1 MKLKLY
7 IIALLTLTAVSC
19 TKDIILPEPETKGD
33 KIVTISATISPET
46 RVAYNDTTLKLS
58 WESGDQLLLAG
69 YDGTTYKGS
78 KTFTWSGNGSTFQGS
93 AVDGA
98 TTYKAYYPATVTLDG
113 NGNVQLD
120 DTFWQQTQNG
130 DNTTT
135 HLSNK
140 LLLFD
145 VDANPLN
152 QTFNLVLNNSI
163 IRFKLNGIPAN
174 VGTLQKLIWTVE
186 TAQGAKS
193 MTLNVTGVTFSSSR
207 DSITAFLAFN
217 PTVMQ
222 IAPGGKVKIT
232 LSGNQ
237 SCQWST
243 TVANPKNYI
252 IGNRYKATV
261 NIGWTL
267 NNPLIYVAEYNVN
280 SAGTG
285 FVTNPTACQ
294 GSGFF
299 TWSDAVTK
307 FNTNKNIAGYHLP
320 SIDEWFSIVPKYVS
334 PGYVRF
340 TSSSY
345 PKNVSETV
353 VVQGRSITMSSD
365 FRTTA
370 NNVSYA
376 LRYKGTDMVSAW
388 RYELI
393 DYNKNSCHM
402 KITSRNVTSSVTI
415 ETISGSTYWDSNNEN
430 DVIRYF
436 PASGR
441 SNGYGL
447 RIIGFFWSATEDQIN
462 PDYACCLLFNNTE
475 ARTSNLYS
483 KTNGYTVRLF
493 AD

>member
-1 MKLKLY
+1 MMPRSNSHGKWRP
-7 IIALLTLTAVSC
+7 VSLPDMMAQPI
-19 TKDIILPEPETKGD
+19 KAAKPLPERKRQYFSG
-33 KIVTISATISPET
+33 IS
-46 RVAYNDTTLKLS
+46 
-58 WESGDQLLLAG
+58 G
-69 YDGTTYKGS
+69 
-78 KTFTWSGNGSTFQGS
+78 
-93 AVDGA
+93 DGA

-130 DNTTT
+130 TIPQLTSATSCSRSTWMLIESD
-135 HLSNK
+135 L
-140 LLLFD
+140 
-145 VDANPLN
+145 
-152 QTFNLVLNNSI
+152 NLVLNSSI
-163 IRFKLNGIPAN
+163 IRFKLKGIPAN

-186 TAQGAKS
+186 TAQGTKS
-193 MTLNVTGVTFSSSR
+193 MTLNVTGVTLSSSR

-252 IGNRYKATV
+252 MGNRYKATV

-294 GSGFF
+294 V
-299 TWSDAVTK
+299 WLLYMDDAVTK
-307 FNTNKNIAGYHLP
+307 FSTNKNIAGYHLP
-320 SIDEWFSIVPKYVS
+320 SIDEWFSIVPNMS
-334 PGYVRF
+334 APVR
-340 TSSSY
+340 SSLLHRLLRMF
-345 PKNVSETV
+345 PKLSLFG
-353 VVQGRSITMSSD
+353 QSITMSSD

-370 NNVSYA
+370 NNVSYTLA
-376 LRYKGTDMVSAW
+376 TRHRYGLCLERA
-388 RYELI
+388 I

-402 KITSRNVTSSVTI
+402 KITSNVTSSVTI
-415 ETISGSTYWDSNNEN
+415 ETISAQPTGIATMRTTLF
-430 DVIRYF
+430 VIS
-436 PASGR
+436 SGEIVNQAAY
-441 SNGYGL
+441 S
-447 RIIGFFWSATEDQIN
+447 GFFWSATEDQIN

-475 ARTSNLYS
+475 S
-483 KTNGYTVRLF
+483 V
-493 AD
+493 